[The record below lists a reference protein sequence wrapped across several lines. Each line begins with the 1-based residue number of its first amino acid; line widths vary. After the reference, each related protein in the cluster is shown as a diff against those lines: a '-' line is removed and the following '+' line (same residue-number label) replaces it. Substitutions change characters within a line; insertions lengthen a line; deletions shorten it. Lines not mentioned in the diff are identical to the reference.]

1 MALIPPKKVII
12 RFSATIHQ
20 YLWIFR
26 KKCIFPFIKSQKHFQ
41 LIFKEGK
48 KWVLIKQILAKLGKM
63 SAIIMHKMSA
73 TPLKL
78 SLHHSDFDFSPKNGK
93 NPLGY
98 THFCLKNLQI
108 LFLGAPNSP
117 PNYQVSYHF
126 VKFKGWLFWGCKKFL
141 INFLANEI
149 LACENGQ
156 SKGQ

>member
-41 LIFKEGK
+41 QIFKEGK

-63 SAIIMHKMSA
+63 SATIMHEMSA
-73 TPLKL
+73 PPSKL
-78 SLHHSDFDFSPKNGK
+78 WLHHLDFDFFPLNGK

-98 THFCLKNLQI
+98 THFCFWNHQNP
-108 LFLGAPNSP
+108 LFRPQNSP
-117 PNYQVSYHF
+117 L
-126 VKFKGWLFWGCKKFL
+126 KFSPKNWKKCYSSCF
-141 INFLANEI
+141 
-149 LACENGQ
+149 C
-156 SKGQ
+156 S